1 MKLFTLKEFT
11 IFCCVTVL
19 SMFVNAVK
27 ADEPQANSTNT
38 SSDSNNNV
46 FPMVVSS
53 HSH

>member
-27 ADEPQANSTNT
+27 ADEIITDSTSL

-46 FPMVVSS
+46 LSMMVSS
-53 HSH
+53 YRY

>member
-27 ADEPQANSTNT
+27 AEEIITGRTSL
-38 SSDSNNNV
+38 SSDSDNNV
-46 FPMVVSS
+46 FPMMVSS
-53 HSH
+53 YSY

>member
-27 ADEPQANSTNT
+27 ADEIKTSSTNT
-38 SSDSNNNV
+38 SSDSSDNALA
-46 FPMVVSS
+46 MMVSS
-53 HSH
+53 YSA